1 MNKLLLLS
9 ALIFSQTLIAQNVG
23 IGTATPVARLH
34 VTDSSVLF
42 SSPGVIPATPG
53 NTPISGAGRRMM
65 WYPDKAAFR
74 VGTVFGTEWDISNIG
89 NYSFAA
95 GYATTASGI
104 ISTAM
109 GGNTIANRE
118 YSTAMGYATTASG
131 AASTALG
138 FSTTSKAVGS
148 FSTGLFN
155 DISDNPSPSATF
167 PTDRIFQIGIGN
179 SEATRSNAITVLK
192 NGNTGIGA
200 TIPLA
205 RLHVTDSSVLFS
217 ATGDISGTPGSPPV
231 SGAGRRMM
239 WYPDKAAF
247 RAGFVSGAEW
257 NITNIGNYSFASG
270 YRTTASGNYSVAMG
284 QITTASGNYSTSFGS
299 LTIASND
306 YSVAFGTATIAS
318 GRASTAAGFST
329 AAKAVGSFTTGLFND
344 ITDSPSPTATFPTD
358 RIFQIGNGNSEA
370 TRSNAITVLKNGNS
384 GIGNTTPLARLHV
397 TDSSVLFSATGDI
410 SGTPGSPPV
419 SGAGR
424 RMMWY
429 PDKAAFRAGYIDGT
443 QWNKDSV
450 GNYSFAC
457 GYNSKAKG
465 TGSTAMGFGNNTTG
479 IFSAAIGAYNSST
492 EEGAF
497 ATGAG
502 NTASGQYSIA
512 MGAGTIASGNYS
524 IATGINSTAGGY
536 SSIALGAATNAS
548 GFSSIAMGN
557 IAIASGLYSTA
568 IGGSVTASGQGSL
581 AMGSTTTASG
591 FYSTALGYNT
601 TASGS
606 YSTALGINTT
616 SSGGN
621 SFSVG
626 TGTNATGGVSVAM
639 GSGSNAIGDNSTAI
653 GLSTNAG
660 GLVSTAMGNQTI
672 ASGNYSTAMGNQ
684 TIASGNYSTSLGES
698 TKARSAFETVTG
710 RWNTDYTPVST
721 NVWNAADRL
730 FVIGNGTGPAAA
742 SSDAMTILKNGNT
755 GFGTSAPGARLHVVS
770 GASGYVGGNF
780 PGITLEGS
788 GNTYINILSPN
799 SSETAVLFGKASDAA
814 AGGIVYN
821 NAGNLNSLDFRTNG
835 NVTRMLIYG
844 TGNAWLQGTL
854 TQASDA
860 RLKKDISAIQNPLQK
875 LIQLNGYTYH
885 WKNEKSDNRL
895 QTGVLAQ
902 EVQKLFPELVSENK
916 EGILAV
922 NYSGLIPVMIESIKE
937 QQKQI
942 DELRKQVQT
951 LLNK

>member
-1 MNKLLLLS
+1 M
-9 ALIFSQTLIAQNVG
+9 AQNVG
-23 IGTATPVARLH
+23 IGTSTPVARLH

-42 SSPGVIPATPG
+42 STTGDIPASPG
-53 NTPISGAGRRMM
+53 NTPINGTGRRMM

-74 VGTVFGTEWDISNIG
+74 AGYALGTDWDINNIG
-89 NYSFAA
+89 NYSFASGNRTIA
-95 GYATTASGI
+95 SGNNSTAMGQLTTASGVF
-104 ISTAM
+104 STSM
-109 GGNTIANRE
+109 GGNTIAS
-118 YSTAMGYATTASG
+118 YDYATAMGYVTTASG
-131 AASTALG
+131 TASTALG
-138 FSTTSKAVGS
+138 FSTNAKAVGS

-155 DISDNPSPSATF
+155 DISDNPSPS
-167 PTDRIFQIGIGN
+167 
-179 SEATRSNAITVLK
+179 
-192 NGNTGIGA
+192 
-200 TIPLA
+200 
-205 RLHVTDSSVLFS
+205 FS
-217 ATGDISGTPGSPPV
+217 
-231 SGAGRRMM
+231 
-239 WYPDKAAF
+239 
-247 RAGFVSGAEW
+247 
-257 NITNIGNYSFASG
+257 
-270 YRTTASGNYSVAMG
+270 
-284 QITTASGNYSTSFGS
+284 
-299 LTIASND
+299 
-306 YSVAFGTATIAS
+306 
-318 GRASTAAGFST
+318 
-329 AAKAVGSFTTGLFND
+329 
-344 ITDSPSPTATFPTD
+344 FPTD
-358 RIFQIGNGNSEA
+358 RIFQIGNGNSA
-370 TRSNAITVLKNGNS
+370 AARSNAMTILKNGNA
-384 GIGNTTPLARLHV
+384 GIGITSPLARLHV
-397 TDSSVLFSATGDI
+397 SDSSVLFSATGDI

-450 GNYSFAC
+450 GNYSFAS

-465 TGSTAMGFGNNTTG
+465 VSSIAMGFGNSATG
-479 IFSAAIGAYNSST
+479 IFSAAIGAYNST
-492 EEGAF
+492 TGDVAF
-497 ATGAG
+497 ATGEG
-502 NTASGQYSIA
+502 NIASGQYSIA
-512 MGAGTIASGNYS
+512 MGNGTIASGNYS
-524 IATGINSTAGGY
+524 FTTGINSIAGGY
-536 SSIALGAATNAS
+536 SSIALGAVTNAS
-548 GFSSIAMGN
+548 GFSSIALGN
-557 IAIASGLYSTA
+557 TAIASGISSTA
-568 IGGSVTASGQGSL
+568 IGSSVTASGQGSL
-581 AMGSTTTASG
+581 AMGGSTTASG
-591 FYSTALGYNT
+591 FYSTAFGNNT
-601 TASGS
+601 SASGS

-616 SSGGN
+616 SGGGS

-626 TGTNATGGVSVAM
+626 TGTNATGGASVAM

-660 GLVSTAMGNQTI
+660 GLVSTAIGNQTI
-672 ASGNYSTAMGNQ
+672 ASGSYSTAMGNQ
-684 TIASGNYSTSLGES
+684 TIASGNYSTSIGES
-698 TKARSAFETVTG
+698 TKARSAFETVIG
-710 RWNTDYTPVST
+710 RWSTDYTPLST
-721 NVWNAADRL
+721 TVWNAADRL

-755 GFGTSAPGARLHVVS
+755 GIGTSAPGTRLHVVS

-835 NVTRMLIYG
+835 NITRMLIYG
-844 TGNAWLQGTL
+844 NGNAWLQGTL

-860 RLKKDISAIQNPLQK
+860 RLKKDISPLQNPLQK
-875 LIQLNGYTYH
+875 IIQLNGYTYH
-885 WKNEKSDNRL
+885 WKNENSDNRL

-942 DELRKQVQT
+942 ARQEERLDELKKFVQQ